1 MVEIKLFVY
10 FLIVYIR
17 IQITAMYGKPRI
29 LNINKNFKKFVS
41 LVFWLFK
48 LQMKW
53 NHVQHTW
60 SIDMFIIHTYR
71 IRVQTPSPRI
81 YRTHSRAWSG
91 VLRLCSDCTGHKLV

>member
-41 LVFWLFK
+41 LVFWLF
-48 LQMKW
+48 
-53 NHVQHTW
+53 
-60 SIDMFIIHTYR
+60 
-71 IRVQTPSPRI
+71 
-81 YRTHSRAWSG
+81 
-91 VLRLCSDCTGHKLV
+91 